1 MRAGRYRKIKFAM
14 LFYGVTA
21 LAMQAPDAKV
31 KRKFTVTLPTEAS
44 RYFKG
49 QRGNLIRV
57 SDPDNYVGV
66 FITLGYPRLYFV
78 G

>member
-1 MRAGRYRKIKFAM
+1 MLSYRRNMVRKAS
-14 LFYGVTA
+14 
-21 LAMQAPDAKV
+21 PDAKV